1 MSLPPLS
8 SQVFNGL
15 GQTSGQAA
23 GQPAR
28 AGQAAFFRAALGAAA
43 TAAPAPATAALS
55 TSAASP
61 ALARPATP
69 AGPEPLDPAAPLRR
83 PGTLLDIVV

>member
-15 GQTSGQAA
+15 GQTSGQT

-43 TAAPAPATAALS
+43 TAPAPATAALS
-55 TSAASP
+55 TPAAA
-61 ALARPATP
+61 ALARPAAP

-83 PGTLLDIVV
+83 PGALLDIVV

>member
-15 GQTSGQAA
+15 GQTSGQTAS
-23 GQPAR
+23 QPAR

-43 TAAPAPATAALS
+43 TAPAPATSALS
-55 TSAASP
+55 TPAAA
-61 ALARPATP
+61 ALARPAAP

-83 PGTLLDIVV
+83 PGALLDIVV

>member
-15 GQTSGQAA
+15 GQNPPA
-23 GQPAR
+23 GQPAAR

-43 TAAPAPATAALS
+43 TAVPAPATAAMS
-55 TSAASP
+55 TPAAAP
-61 ALARPATP
+61 ALARPAAP
-69 AGPEPLDPAAPLRR
+69 AGPEPLDPAASLRR
-83 PGTLLDIVV
+83 PGALLDIVV